1 MQRQKGRLLKK
12 NKEQSLN
19 YIQVE
24 EFPWSSLKEVD
35 LITADNLRKNILHVK
50 YHSNKELSKKVT
62 RFSNIDKK
70 FSAKTTPLYPVDLT
84 KDYLETQENLN
95 IKKKT
100 KILDSKN
107 DLSLKDLNIFSEKSF
122 TKKIAKDE
130 DTQAAVLENDN
141 IQTSL
146 KELTPKK
153 DLSDLKTSQ
162 ENSFKDINRNKEN
175 VEKKEELDKIKAEDT
190 IKEKKLHEEKKNL
203 THDVLS
209 KEEDI
214 KSKIKMKNLE
224 NKKNF
229 NQNLPLEKKEDSL
242 EKKEDS
248 LEKKEDSLEK
258 KEDSLEKKED
268 SLEKKED
275 SLEKNEDIKKN
286 PPAKNES
293 LDVDKEAA
301 SKMTLNEK
309 KLQDDNQ
316 DIKKVNNIKK
326 EEGNLELS
334 SRAEKPKFDEKYLN
348 KLEDSLTKIEKAH
361 KELNQNAQ
369 DVFIEILKISSEKI
383 LREQI
388 KLSDDYLKNCFKS
401 LSDEFKKETLQIEIS
416 HSDSERF
423 KRVID
428 ESNILKNVKILEN
441 PAIEEGD
448 FRIETKNKI
457 SVLNLKKII
466 DTLFNDIKKHL
477 NLEETSKEEK

>member
-153 DLSDLKTSQ
+153 DLSDIKTSQ

-190 IKEKKLHEEKKNL
+190 IKEKKLHEEKKTL

-242 EKKEDS
+242 EK
-248 LEKKEDSLEK
+248 
-258 KEDSLEKKED
+258 
-268 SLEKKED
+268 
-275 SLEKNEDIKKN
+275 NEDIKKN
-286 PPAKNES
+286 PPANNAS

-457 SVLNLKKII
+457 SVFNLKKII

>member
-70 FSAKTTPLYPVDLT
+70 FSPKTTPLYPVDLT

-107 DLSLKDLNIFSEKSF
+107 DLSLKDLNIFSEKNF

-130 DTQAAVLENDN
+130 DAQSPVLEKDN
-141 IQTSL
+141 VQTSL
-146 KELTPKK
+146 KELTSKK
-153 DLSDLKTSQ
+153 DPSDIKTRQ
-162 ENSFKDINRNKEN
+162 ENSFKDINQNKEN
-175 VEKKEELDKIKAEDT
+175 LEKKEELDKIKAEDT

-203 THDVLS
+203 THDVIS

-242 EKKEDS
+242 ERS
-248 LEKKEDSLEK
+248 
-258 KEDSLEKKED
+258 
-268 SLEKKED
+268 
-275 SLEKNEDIKKN
+275 EDIKKN
-286 PPAKNES
+286 PPPNNAS
-293 LDVDKEAA
+293 LDIDKNAA

-316 DIKKVNNIKK
+316 NIKKVNNIKK
-326 EEGNLELS
+326 EEQNHELS
-334 SRAEKPKFDEKYLN
+334 ASTEKPKFDEKYLN

-457 SVLNLKKII
+457 SVFNLKKII

-477 NLEETSKEEK
+477 NLEETSKEEI